1 MVYMIETNEKEK
13 VMITVETTTE
23 NEYLDTL
30 EELCVEKVERVKRI
44 ESLENRIA
52 HERYMIKTNE
62 KEKIMITVET
72 TLENEYLDTLA
83 ELCDEKVKRVQK
95 IESLENRIAH
105 ERYMIKTLEEKMSTN
120 SENYRKDIVNTVAAA
135 LAQ

>member
-1 MVYMIETNEKEK
+1 MVYMIE
-13 VMITVETTTE
+13 
-23 NEYLDTL
+23 
-30 EELCVEKVERVKRI
+30 
-44 ESLENRIA
+44 
-52 HERYMIKTNE
+52 TNE

-120 SENYRKDIVNTVAAA
+120 SENYRKDIENTVAAA

>member
-1 MVYMIETNEKEK
+1 
-13 VMITVETTTE
+13 
-23 NEYLDTL
+23 
-30 EELCVEKVERVKRI
+30 
-44 ESLENRIA
+44 
-52 HERYMIKTNE
+52 MIKTNE

-83 ELCDEKVKRVQK
+83 VLCDEKVKRVQK

>member
-1 MVYMIETNEKEK
+1 
-13 VMITVETTTE
+13 MITVET
-23 NEYLDTL
+23 
-30 EELCVEKVERVKRI
+30 I
-44 ESLENRIA
+44 
-52 HERYMIKTNE
+52 
-62 KEKIMITVET
+62 
-72 TLENEYLDTLA
+72 LENEYLDTLDALSA
-83 ELCDEKVKRVQK
+83 ENVDRVKK

>member
-30 EELCVEKVERVKRI
+30 EALCVEKVERVK
-44 ESLENRIA
+44 
-52 HERYMIKTNE
+52 
-62 KEKIMITVET
+62 
-72 TLENEYLDTLA
+72 
-83 ELCDEKVKRVQK
+83 K

-105 ERYMIKTLEEKMSTN
+105 ERFMIKTLEERMSKM
-120 SENYRKDIVNTVAAA
+120 SENYHKDIVSTVEAA
-135 LAQ
+135 LTQ

>member
-30 EELCVEKVERVKRI
+30 EELCVEKVERVK
-44 ESLENRIA
+44 
-52 HERYMIKTNE
+52 
-62 KEKIMITVET
+62 
-72 TLENEYLDTLA
+72 
-83 ELCDEKVKRVQK
+83 K

>member
-1 MVYMIETNEKEK
+1 
-13 VMITVETTTE
+13 
-23 NEYLDTL
+23 
-30 EELCVEKVERVKRI
+30 
-44 ESLENRIA
+44 
-52 HERYMIKTNE
+52 MIKTNE

-95 IESLENRIAH
+95 IESLENLIAH
-105 ERYMIKTLEEKMSTN
+105 ERYMIKTLEDKMSTN
-120 SENYRKDIVNTVAAA
+120 SENYRKDIENTVAAA

>member
-1 MVYMIETNEKEK
+1 
-13 VMITVETTTE
+13 
-23 NEYLDTL
+23 
-30 EELCVEKVERVKRI
+30 
-44 ESLENRIA
+44 
-52 HERYMIKTNE
+52 MIKTNE

-105 ERYMIKTLEEKMSTN
+105 ERYMIKTLEEKMTTN
-120 SENYRKDIVNTVAAA
+120 SENYRKDIENTVAAA